1 MELIGILIVILGFA
15 FKFDTI
21 LVVIVAGLATGLAA
35 DMSFIEILRILG
47 KTFVDQRHMTI
58 FLLTLPIIGMCERF
72 GLKERAIELIG
83 KVKGLS
89 TGKVL
94 TLYLFIRQAAAAISL
109 KVSGHAQFVRPL
121 INPMAQGAAVSKYGD
136 LPDEVQ
142 DKIKGAAAAMDNY
155 GNFFGQNLFLASSG
169 VLLISGTLQEL
180 GYMNVSTLHIALA
193 SMPIAIIAFILI
205 AFDNYRLDR
214 KIKKICETYEKSK
227 IGNIKEGQ

>member
-21 LVVIVAGLATGLAA
+21 LVVIVAGISTGLAA
-35 DMSFIEILRILG
+35 QMNFVEILDILG
-47 KTFVDQRHMTI
+47 KTFIQQRHMTI

-83 KVKGLS
+83 KAKGLS
-89 TGKVL
+89 TGKLL
-94 TLYLFIRQAAAAISL
+94 TLYLFIRQFASAISL
-109 KVSGHAQFVRPL
+109 KVSGHAQFIRPL

-136 LPDEVQ
+136 LPEEVQ

-169 VLLISGTLQEL
+169 VLLITGTLEEL
-180 GYMNVSTLHIALA
+180 GYVVNPLHIALA
-193 SMPIAIIAFILI
+193 SVPIAVIAFIII
-205 AFDNYRLDR
+205 AADNYRLDR
-214 KIKKICETYEKSK
+214 KIKKICEEYNATKVA
-227 IGNIKEGQ
+227 KED